1 MSFSQLGSCW
11 IYSWNVGG
19 LGVGVSCGYGDGMA
33 ADIPSQSTGMA
44 MVSIFLVACFR
55 LMILIS
61 PVVDSTLYVVVL
73 CPLVKMIVSCAGSK
87 EAGHVRC
94 SRFTQ
99 SPSG

>member
-1 MSFSQLGSCW
+1 MYFSHVGSCW

-19 LGVGVSCGYGDGMA
+19 LGFGIACRYVDGME

-44 MVSIFLVACFR
+44 VMSIFFVACFW
-55 LMILIS
+55 LMLLIS
-61 PVVDSTLYVVVL
+61 LLVASTLYVVVL

-87 EAGHVRC
+87 VAGHVRC